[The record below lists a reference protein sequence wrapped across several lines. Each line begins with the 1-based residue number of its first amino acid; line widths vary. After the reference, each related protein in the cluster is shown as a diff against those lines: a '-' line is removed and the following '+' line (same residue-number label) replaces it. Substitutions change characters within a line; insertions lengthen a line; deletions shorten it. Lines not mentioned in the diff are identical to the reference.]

1 MNNSNAAIDL
11 GPLEHGPH
19 ADLIRAMAGLCNADP
34 SIQAIWVGGS
44 LAAGNGDAFSDVD
57 FRIAVEPGMVD
68 SWTSPDWERYLPLH
82 PCGGLL
88 LRFGERSLLHHLVL
102 ADGTIVDFYVQDTD
116 AQNHEP
122 HVVILACRS
131 AAFRARLE
139 EFVRPADPL
148 VRAIDGAAARQFF
161 VEYWIMTH
169 KEAKALARKYD
180 EFAFAGIYLERLAL
194 LPRLV
199 HAGGRHG
206 H

>member
-1 MNNSNAAIDL
+1 M
-11 GPLEHGPH
+11 
-19 ADLIRAMAGLCNADP
+19 
-34 SIQAIWVGGS
+34 
-44 LAAGNGDAFSDVD
+44 
-57 FRIAVEPGMVD
+57 
-68 SWTSPDWERYLPLH
+68 
-82 PCGGLL
+82 
-88 LRFGERSLLHHLVL
+88 L

-122 HVVILACRS
+122 HVVVLACRS

-180 EFAFAGIYLERLAL
+180 EFAFAGLYLERLAL
-194 LPRLV
+194 LRAWYMQAAGNDIDSRPTLHMLGAMHKGLEGRLTPQQHTILGLPSTTPDETAAV
-199 HAGGRHG
+199 IEAIRAEMAFAGRLLADQHG
-206 H
+206 FAYPHELEEVVLRTWEEHKEAITKR